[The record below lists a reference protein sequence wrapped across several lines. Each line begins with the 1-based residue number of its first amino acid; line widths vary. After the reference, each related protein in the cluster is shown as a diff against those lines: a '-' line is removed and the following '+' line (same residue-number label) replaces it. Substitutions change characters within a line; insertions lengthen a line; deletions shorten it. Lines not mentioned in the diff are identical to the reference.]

1 MSLDSI
7 TFAYDHRYA
16 VGLLYLSAFD
26 PARSVADSALLLLLL
41 SLSLSPCV
49 CLSRP
54 SALCQANGV
63 VARFLAESEEVR
75 NKEGFIKIYRR
86 YHPTGKK
93 NRKDE
98 GAKDEEHIGRIELPN
113 GEVEHYEGA
122 KDEED
127 LVRVVFPDGRVEEY
141 K

>member
-1 MSLDSI
+1 M
-7 TFAYDHRYA
+7 
-16 VGLLYLSAFD
+16 
-26 PARSVADSALLLLLL
+26 
-41 SLSLSPCV
+41 

-98 GAKDEEHIGRIELPN
+98 GAKDEDFLMILSS
-113 GEVEHYEGA
+113 A
-122 KDEED
+122 K
-127 LVRVVFPDGRVEEY
+127 LFLLY
-141 K
+141 NYSMLYI